1 MWSGFQAKK
10 LDTHREHGLELA
22 ENWAEPENQAGLVP
36 GPDPE
41 PKKIL
46 KFFFQK
52 IKSAT
57 MLVHH
62 VKGQP
67 PASTYVREKVG
78 VTCDTNR
85 ETPCSTVLS
94 R

>member
-1 MWSGFQAKK
+1 MWYGFQAKK
-10 LDTHREHGLELA
+10 LDTRGELELELA

-41 PKKIL
+41 PQKIL
-46 KFFFQK
+46 NFFFQK

-85 ETPCSTVLS
+85 ETPCTYTWKV
-94 R
+94 

>member
-1 MWSGFQAKK
+1 M
-10 LDTHREHGLELA
+10 DTHREHGLELA

-46 KFFFQK
+46 KYFFQK

-67 PASTYVREKVG
+67 PASTYVREKGG
-78 VTCDTNR
+78 VTFDTIR
-85 ETPCSTVLS
+85 VTPCRKKVGGSTAAAAD
-94 R
+94 

>member
-1 MWSGFQAKK
+1 MKWFSGQKVEYRGEHELDHAK
-10 LDTHREHGLELA
+10 
-22 ENWAEPENQAGLVP
+22 NQAEPENQAGLVP
-36 GPDPE
+36 GPDPD

-46 KFFFQK
+46 NFVFQI

-57 MLVHH
+57 MPDHH
-62 VKGQP
+62 AKGQP

-85 ETPCSTVLS
+85 ETPCRKGHKL
-94 R
+94 

>member
-1 MWSGFQAKK
+1 
-10 LDTHREHGLELA
+10 
-22 ENWAEPENQAGLVP
+22 
-36 GPDPE
+36 
-41 PKKIL
+41 
-46 KFFFQK
+46 
-52 IKSAT
+52 

-85 ETPCSTVLS
+85 ETPCSFGLDNQPRLFEGTQAQLTS
-94 R
+94 